1 MRNLFIFVS
10 LMSACACG
18 GASPSQVATAPAEQT
33 PSVETPRT
41 EFDGDVSQSVVSGLN
56 DFGLEALRRTQD
68 RRTRNATLSPASI
81 AFALSM
87 TLEGARGTT
96 RDEMKRAL
104 RLGGDDGEIRAT
116 VATLLSRLDNNGRQT
131 TEASPTQ
138 LYIANRLF
146 LAKYYEALPSFSA
159 TLRDFYGAPAESLDF
174 AGATET
180 SRTHINDW
188 AASNTRD
195 RIRDLIPAGGVD
207 GSTRLVIANAIY
219 FKGAWSNS
227 FDVSDTQ
234 DGLFY
239 GPSGAGPSN
248 RVRMMNETASYQ
260 YASQNHTQWISLPYV
275 GNELTMMIA
284 LPEARG
290 DAEFDAWLAQLNAE
304 AVRGAASAM
313 RDTQVNLALPKW
325 TTHSDSIALG
335 GVLRAM
341 GMSRAFTDDAEFGG
355 MSDES
360 VAISEVF
367 HKVFVDVTEVG
378 TEAAAATAVVIRPT
392 GARLVPP
399 ETVRFQADHPFVYFI
414 RDQQS
419 GLILFAGVFATP
431 AS

>member
-1 MRNLFIFVS
+1 MRTFFISIALVGAS
-10 LMSACACG
+10 ACG
-18 GASPSQVATAPAEQT
+18 GGSASHEATVPVHT
-33 PSVETPRT
+33 PSIETPSAPFQGT
-41 EFDGDVSQSVVSGLN
+41 VSQSVVNGLN

-68 RRTRNATLSPASI
+68 RRTLNATLSPASI
-81 AFALSM
+81 AFALGM
-87 TLEGARGTT
+87 TLEGARGAT
-96 RDEMKRAL
+96 RDEMKSAL
-104 RLGGDDGEIRAT
+104 HLTGGDDEIRSA
-116 VATLLSRLDNNGRQT
+116 VATLLNRLDDNRRQT

-146 LAKYYEALPSFSA
+146 LAADYEALPSFSA
-159 TLRDFYGAPAESLDF
+159 TMRDIYAAPAETLDF

-188 AASNTRD
+188 AATNTRD
-195 RIRDLIPAGGVD
+195 RIRDLIPAGGVN
-207 GSTRLVIANAIY
+207 GQTRLVIANAIY
-219 FKGAWSNS
+219 FKGAWSNP
-227 FDVSDTQ
+227 FDVDNTL
-234 DGLFY
+234 DGFFY
-239 GPSGAGPSN
+239 GTSGAGQS
-248 RVRMMNETASYQ
+248 RSIRMMNETASYQ
-260 YASQNHTQWISLPYV
+260 YASQNNTQWISLPYA
-275 GNELTMMIA
+275 GNGLAMVVA
-284 LPEARG
+284 LPEAHG
-290 DAEFDAWLAQLNAE
+290 DAEFNAWLLHLNAE
-304 AVRGAASAM
+304 AVSAASAAM
-313 RDTQVNLALPKW
+313 RDTQVNLSLPKW

-392 GARLVPP
+392 GVLLVPP
-399 ETVRFQADHPFVYFI
+399 QTVRFQANHPFVYLI